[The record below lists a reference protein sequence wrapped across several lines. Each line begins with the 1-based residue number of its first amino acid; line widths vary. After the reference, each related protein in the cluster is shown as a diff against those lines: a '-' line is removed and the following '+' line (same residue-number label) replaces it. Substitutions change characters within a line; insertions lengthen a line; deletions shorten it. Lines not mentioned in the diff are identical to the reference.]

1 MSLGAGVTPSELP
14 ISMGSRST
22 ECDGAGGGGGGPKKT
37 TGKKTPAPGRGR
49 AGAAPPPQRKHTAN
63 IRQAVLLPAVRKG
76 RAAEDALFS
85 NGQVVALKT
94 RHIQAVRRA
103 GSVKPRCLCADLQTE
118 EGERGG
124 GHHMYRF

>member
-1 MSLGAGVTPSELP
+1 VSCQYRWAPAPRSVT
-14 ISMGSRST
+14 GR
-22 ECDGAGGGGGGPKKT
+22 GGGGG
-37 TGKKTPAPGRGR
+37 
-49 AGAAPPPQRKHTAN
+49 QRKHTAN

-124 GHHMYRF
+124 GNHMYRF